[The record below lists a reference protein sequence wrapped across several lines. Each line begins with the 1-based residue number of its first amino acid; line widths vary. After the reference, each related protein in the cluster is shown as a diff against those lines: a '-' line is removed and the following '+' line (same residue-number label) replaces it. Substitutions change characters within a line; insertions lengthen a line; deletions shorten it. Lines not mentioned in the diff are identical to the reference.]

1 METEFLPID
10 YADQANWLWFGEGKE
25 TAQADA
31 FVLPGSVFAEPEG
44 NVALSELSF
53 RREQG
58 LVNRMKGMVN
68 ETCTVYAPARRQA
81 TMMSFLGDNAQEYLD
96 KEYADAAA
104 AFTYYVENVHESGRP
119 LVLFGYSSG
128 GMCALRLLEEFFAP
142 DTPEAKA
149 LREDLAA
156 AYLIGWG
163 VPESVYEEYP
173 NLKPAMKD
181 DDTGVIISFDA
192 ELANVTET
200 PVLKADVA
208 YEAINPLNWERGSTP
223 ADKSENEGAVL
234 VNAKGEVKQEIPGL
248 CGAFLEDSPRRA
260 LKVTDIDPEDFPT
273 TLSIFPDGS
282 LHEYDILLF
291 YRNIEENV
299 EERVEEWLEVHGIA
313 VADD

>member
-1 METEFLPID
+1 
-10 YADQANWLWFGEGKE
+10 
-25 TAQADA
+25 
-31 FVLPGSVFAEPEG
+31 
-44 NVALSELSF
+44 
-53 RREQG
+53 
-58 LVNRMKGMVN
+58 
-68 ETCTVYAPARRQA
+68 
-81 TMMSFLGDNAQEYLD
+81 
-96 KEYADAAA
+96 
-104 AFTYYVENVHESGRP
+104 
-119 LVLFGYSSG
+119 
-128 GMCALRLLEEFFAP
+128 
-142 DTPEAKA
+142 
-149 LREDLAA
+149 
-156 AYLIGWG
+156 
-163 VPESVYEEYP
+163 
-173 NLKPAMKD
+173 MKD

-282 LHEYDILLF
+282 LHEYDIVLF

-299 EERVEEWLEVHGIA
+299 EERVEEWLEAHGIA
-313 VADD
+313 VVDD